1 MVSTM
6 ATNGHA
12 SPTPSPYF
20 GPPDEATTPY
30 VNATVRYD
38 PVLLSSPE
46 NTAASFKRPCPFYI
60 LEHQWTRLQVARW
73 SVLPG
78 GQAKPSDA
86 CSTPANFYHGLLAA
100 VQHWQK
106 MHADD
111 EQKSRALRIRI
122 RSYVGGRITTE
133 IMPTLVKPLSTLF
146 PKRFYLPADGET
158 SPWTIR
164 LDNLPTE
171 ISETTMYKT
180 SDRTWYGRARAA
192 AGIMTL
198 TATAEVLLYNTDDNI
213 LDGSQATPYFFR
225 NGRWVTPTSAS
236 GGQQGTTRRYALEHG
251 FAIEDDVPKS
261 SIRNG
266 ECVWLSNAVQGFFWA
281 TFLSEGVDADA
292 EAMSKTTAI
301 ARSLR

>member
-1 MVSTM
+1 M
-6 ATNGHA
+6 AVDDLAAA
-12 SPTPSPYF
+12 SPRPGTPYF

-38 PVLLSSPE
+38 PVLVHSAE
-46 NTAASFKRPCPFYI
+46 NTAASFRRPCPFYL

-86 CSTPANFYHGLLAA
+86 CSTPANFLNGLLGA
-100 VQHWQK
+100 VQRWQK
-106 MHADD
+106 AHADD
-111 EQKSRALRIRI
+111 EHKSRALRIRI
-122 RSYVGGRITTE
+122 RSYADGRITTE
-133 IMPTLVKPLSTLF
+133 IVPTMVKPGMSLF
-146 PKRFYLPADGET
+146 PKGFSLPSAEDQ
-158 SPWTIR
+158 SSWTLY
-164 LDNLPTE
+164 LDNEPTE

-198 TATAEVLLYNTDDNI
+198 TATEEVLLFNTEGNI
-213 LDGSQATPYFFR
+213 LDGSQTTPYFFR
-225 NGRWVTPTSAS
+225 GGKWVTPTSAA

-251 FAIEDDVPKS
+251 FCVEDDVSKS
-261 SIRNG
+261 SLRDG
-266 ECVWLSNAVQGFFWA
+266 EHVWLSNAVQGFFWA
-281 TFLSEGVDADA
+281 TLHCR
-292 EAMSKTTAI
+292 EAHVNEETMRQTTAI

>member
-1 MVSTM
+1 MGANDTGLRDQ
-6 ATNGHA
+6 TH
-12 SPTPSPYF
+12 YF
-20 GPPDEATTPY
+20 GPPDEAETPY

-38 PVLLSSPE
+38 PILVSSPE
-46 NTAASFKRPCPFYI
+46 NTAASFKRPCPFYL

-73 SVLPG
+73 SVLSG

-86 CSTPANFYHGLLAA
+86 CSTPANFLRGLLGA
-100 VQHWQK
+100 VEHWK
-106 MHADD
+106 KAHPDVEA
-111 EQKSRALRIRI
+111 SRALRVRI

-133 IMPTLVKPLSTLF
+133 IIPTLRKPVISLF
-146 PKRFYLPADGET
+146 PDAFYVPAADDES

-164 LDNLPTE
+164 LDNQSTE

-198 TATAEVLLYNTDDNI
+198 TDTAEVLLYNTDDNI
-213 LDGSQATPYFFR
+213 LDGSQTTPYFHR
-225 NGRWVTPTSAS
+225 EGRWVTPTSAS

-251 FAIEDDVPKS
+251 LCVEEDVSKS
-261 SIRNG
+261 SLRSG
-266 ECVWLSNAVQGFFWA
+266 ERVWLSNAVQGFFWA
-281 TFLSEGVDADA
+281 TFLSEGIDANE
-292 EAMSKTTAI
+292 EAMRQTTAI

>member
-1 MVSTM
+1 M
-6 ATNGHA
+6 AGEEA
-12 SPTPSPYF
+12 SQATPTTPYF
-20 GPPDEATTPY
+20 GPPDEVATPY

-38 PVLLSSPE
+38 PALIHSAE
-46 NTAASFKRPCPFYI
+46 NTAASFRRPCPFYL

-86 CSTPANFYHGLLAA
+86 VSTPANFLHGLVNA
-100 VQHWQK
+100 VDRWQK
-106 MHADD
+106 ANDID
-111 EQKSRALRIRI
+111 KSLTLRVRI

-133 IMPTLVKPLSTLF
+133 IVPALMKPMTTLF
-146 PKRFYLPADGET
+146 PKCFYIPHDGEV

-164 LDNLPTE
+164 MDNQPTE

-198 TATAEVLLYNTDDNI
+198 TATAEVLLYNTDGDI
-213 LDGSQATPYFFR
+213 LDGSQTTPYFFR
-225 NGRWVTPTSAS
+225 EGQWVTPPSAA

-251 FAIEDDVPKS
+251 FCVEENVAKGSV
-261 SIRNG
+261 RNT
-266 ECVWLSNAVQGFFWA
+266 ECIWLSNAVQGFFWG
-281 TFLSEGVDADA
+281 TFLSQNVDANA
-292 EAMSKTTAI
+292 EAMGQSNAI
-301 ARSLR
+301 ARTLR

>member
-1 MVSTM
+1 MDASSTSQE
-6 ATNGHA
+6 H
-12 SPTPSPYF
+12 YF
-20 GPPDEATTPY
+20 GPPDEVATPY

-38 PVLLSSPE
+38 PILVHSAE
-46 NTAASFKRPCPFYI
+46 NTAGSFKRPCPFYL

-86 CSTPANFYHGLLAA
+86 CSTPAHFLRGLLGA
-100 VQHWQK
+100 VHQWQK
-106 MHADD
+106 LHADD
-111 EQKSRALRIRI
+111 ENKSRALRVRI

-133 IMPTLVKPLSTLF
+133 ILPTLVKPLTSLF
-146 PKRFYLPADGET
+146 PTCFYIPPHEET

-164 LDNLPTE
+164 LDNRPTE

-225 NGRWVTPTSAS
+225 GGKWVTPTSAA

-251 FAIEDDVPKS
+251 FCVEDEVPKS
-261 SIRNG
+261 SLRNG
-266 ECVWLSNAVQGFFWA
+266 ECIWLSNAVQGFFWA
-281 TFLSEGVDADA
+281 TFLSQGVIADD
-292 EAMSKTTAI
+292 EAMRQTGAI
-301 ARSLR
+301 ARTLR